1 MTPPSPAA
9 TPTEPTAPGAAPGA
23 AAPGGAPSP
32 AGPPPRNPLKRLYR
46 WVLGWANHP
55 AGTWALAV
63 FAFIDSSV
71 FPIPP
76 LFLQVAL
83 SLERPRRSFWYAI
96 VDTVASVAGA
106 ALGYYIGYA
115 LNETVGRWIIEVNGL
130 TAYFEGIGRK
140 FGDNAF
146 PFILFWSFLPFPYK
160 VITIGSGV
168 FSDQVSLPMLLVAS
182 TIGRSARF
190 FLLALMTFVWGRRV
204 KELIDRYFNWVT
216 LGIGVLVAVVI
227 ILMKVILKS

>member
-9 TPTEPTAPGAAPGA
+9 VPTADG

-32 AGPPPRNPLKRLYR
+32 AGPPPRNPLKRLYQ

-96 VDTVASVAGA
+96 VDTAASVAGA
-106 ALGYYIGYA
+106 VLGYYIGYA
-115 LNETVGRWIIEVNGL
+115 LYETVGRWIIEFNHLQAEFDGV
-130 TAYFEGIGRK
+130 GRR

-168 FSDQVSLPMLLVAS
+168 FSGQVSLPMLLVAS
-182 TIGRSARF
+182 TIGRAARF

-204 KELIDRYFNWVT
+204 KALIDRYFNWVT

-227 ILMKVILKS
+227 VLMKVILKS